1 MAGLEPAR
9 AFYGP
14 TDFKSVASAISPHR
28 QISEIQIFISNT
40 PGALDSQLT
49 CSCRKAIISG
59 MKKPKIEVR
68 EYRNSKTGELYRP
81 PYKFLLDL
89 RAYGKG
95 RKFFKTRA
103 EADAE
108 ARRQKN
114 LLEIH
119 SREAIGLSQ
128 REMSDFIHARN
139 TLAGYGKKIGDAV
152 TFLVTHLE
160 RVRRHGITVAKLV
173 KELLEAKRKDG
184 RSEIYLRDLRNILAG
199 PDGQPSAFS
208 RDFGNRP
215 IAGITVEELD
225 EWLRALPGSLKT
237 RENFRANI
245 SVLFGYATKR
255 RILDFNPVLHTEKP
269 KMPENPPEI
278 FTVDELRSLLEA
290 ASKVAPGVL
299 PMLAIGAFAGVRDAE
314 IKRLDWHEID
324 LVRGHIEIKGAKAK
338 SARRRIIPIQP
349 NLAAWL
355 RPYSEK
361 KGRLIPEG
369 YRSSLERVRKEAEL
383 ARWPQNGL
391 RHSFASYRLA
401 ATNNAPLVASELGHT
416 SPLML
421 YSIYRELVLPEEAER
436 YWKVVPGVKAA
447 NVVAFSG

>member
-1 MAGLEPAR
+1 
-9 AFYGP
+9 
-14 TDFKSVASAISPHR
+14 
-28 QISEIQIFISNT
+28 
-40 PGALDSQLT
+40 
-49 CSCRKAIISG
+49 

-95 RKFFKTRA
+95 RKFFKTRV

-108 ARRQKN
+108 ARRQKT

-128 REMSDFIHARN
+128 REMSNFITARN
-139 TLAGYGKKIGDAV
+139 TLAEYDKQISDAV
-152 TFLVTHLE
+152 QFLVDHLE
-160 RVRRHGITVAKLV
+160 RVRKCKATVAELV
-173 KELLEAKRKDG
+173 TELLEAKRKDG
-184 RSEIYLRDLRNILAG
+184 RSEIYLRDLRNILAIFC
-199 PDGQPSAFS
+199 Q
-208 RDFGNRP
+208 DFGKRP
-215 IAGITVEELD
+215 IAAITVEEL
-225 EWLRALPGSLKT
+225 EKWLRALPGSPKT
-237 RENFRANI
+237 RANFRANI
-245 SVLFGYATKR
+245 SVLFGHAAR
-255 RILDFNPVLHTEKP
+255 LRMIDFNPALHTSKP
-269 KMPENPPEI
+269 KLSENPPEI

-290 ASKVAPGVL
+290 ASRVAPDVV

-338 SARRRIIPIQP
+338 SARRRIIPMQP

-355 RPYSEK
+355 RPYSGM

-369 YRSSLERVRKEAEL
+369 YRSSLERVRKEAKL
-383 ARWPQNGL
+383 ARWAQNGL

-401 ATNNAPLVASELGHT
+401 ACYDAPRVAGELGHT
-416 SPLML
+416 SPQML
-421 YSIYRELVLPEEAER
+421 YSTYRELVLPEEAER
-436 YWKVVPGVKAA
+436 YWKLVPDVKAA
-447 NVVAFSG
+447 NVVAFSATSSN